1 MLNKESMPKP
11 VVFIRYLVHA
21 AVASYGIM
29 ILGEV
34 IEYLIGLPLGSQNRR
49 LDYIF
54 IGPSFLFPILAGVI
68 LGFIL
73 GTGLPK
79 LSSRLLFIFP
89 LAMMAWELWAFVHSH
104 FEVTWQNFVNNFL
117 GTNCTSSECLEE
129 AWITSP
135 LISSLAYS
143 LGAEL
148 GRLRASFAASP
159 TSRF

>member
-1 MLNKESMPKP
+1 MPKALAI
-11 VVFIRYLVHA
+11 IRYVVHA

-34 IEYLIGLPLGSQNRR
+34 AEYLIGLHLGSQNRR
-49 LDYIF
+49 LDYFF
-54 IGPSFLFPILAGVI
+54 IGPSFLFPTLAGVI

-79 LSSRLLFIFP
+79 SSSRILFILP
-89 LAMMAWELWAFVHSH
+89 LAMMAWELWAFVHSN
-104 FEVTWQNFVNNFL
+104 FDVTWQNFVNNFL
-117 GTNCTSSECLEE
+117 GTQCGSSECLEE

-143 LGAEL
+143 LGAEF
-148 GRLRASFAASP
+148 GRLRASCAPSE
-159 TSRF
+159 SRL